1 MNNSNFASEV
11 TKKGFINHIGGI
23 DFKKVSEN
31 TFEFNVTVKNY
42 NLNSGGISHGGYI
55 AAILDNG
62 MGSAAYHVI
71 DGKRCVTIALD
82 IKFISAS
89 KEGDV
94 LIGKVKISKKTNR
107 HNDTCTEELNIF
119 DQLLSFQTLYK
130 PIYVLLLFFLTNSLL
145 IRVLAVRVYLFL

>member
-1 MNNSNFASEV
+1 M
-11 TKKGFINHIGGI
+11 TL
-23 DFKKVSEN
+23 
-31 TFEFNVTVKNY
+31 KNY

-94 LIGKVKISKKTNR
+94 LIGKVKISKKTNSLVFVVA
-107 HNDTCTEELNIF
+107 ELF
-119 DQLLSFQTLYK
+119 EK
-130 PIYVLLLFFLTNSLL
+130 TNLVATASGTWK
-145 IRVLAVRVYLFL
+145 II

>member
-11 TKKGFINHIGGI
+11 SKKGFINHIGGI
-23 DFKKVSEN
+23 DFKKVSED
-31 TFEFNVTVKNY
+31 TFEFRAIVKNY

-71 DGKRCVTIALD
+71 DGKRCVTITLD

-89 KEGDV
+89 KEGDTLV
-94 LIGKVKISKKTNR
+94 GKVNIKKN
-107 HNDTCTEELNIF
+107 
-119 DQLLSFQTLYK
+119 
-130 PIYVLLLFFLTNSLL
+130 
-145 IRVLAVRVYLFL
+145 

>member
-11 TKKGFINHIGGI
+11 TKKGFINHIGWI

-89 KEGDV
+89 KEGDTLV
-94 LIGKVKISKKTNR
+94 GKVKISKKTNSLVFVVA
-107 HNDTCTEELNIF
+107 ELFEKNI
-119 DQLLSFQTLYK
+119 
-130 PIYVLLLFFLTNSLL
+130 L
-145 IRVLAVRVYLFL
+145 IATASGTWKII